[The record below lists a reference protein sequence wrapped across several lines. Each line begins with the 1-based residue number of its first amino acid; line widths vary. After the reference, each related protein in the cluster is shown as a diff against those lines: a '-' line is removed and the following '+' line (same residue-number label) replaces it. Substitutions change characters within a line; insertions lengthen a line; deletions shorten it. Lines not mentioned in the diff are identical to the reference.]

1 MSTSSPNGEFFEF
14 SAFSVSLEP
23 TDGRFRLSLHWNGQP
38 NQVFII
44 YSAPNQDSCSIC
56 KMNGKT
62 AMSITKHTVPRCICA
77 QTIIYSFQEKK
88 HRTTFCAGAGLL
100 GTLGAWVDVNI
111 PMDHEKCIERCECFQ
126 PSIQQII
133 NWIHKVN
140 ITMTSLFQNSKGANK
155 DKLNICKL
163 FQSAWL
169 FLLNKSS
176 FTIVHSLLHKSD
188 AILGAI
194 FPNGICKHPST
205 SVCSVLVANLPSGTC
220 LKWWNNPIDP
230 SGVWNTQWTGL
241 KLNLLSWTEGHAHN
255 FDKTTTNVKIN
266 WGQACNPWRHE
277 SICCF
282 LIWNTTLVV
291 ARSVFM
297 EGNLPTA
304 SGESQWQAAG
314 QSVKRTFAPSEK
326 IYWIHPLSMAAN

>member
-62 AMSITKHTVPRCICA
+62 AMSITKHTVPRCICP
-77 QTIIYSFQEKK
+77 QTI
-88 HRTTFCAGAGLL
+88 
-100 GTLGAWVDVNI
+100 
-111 PMDHEKCIERCECFQ
+111 
-126 PSIQQII
+126 IQQII

-155 DKLNICKL
+155 DKLKMRKL

-220 LKWWNNPIDP
+220 LKWWNNLIDP

-291 ARSVFM
+291 VRSVFM